1 MVLRVAVEEWIPH
14 VKLNVTP
21 DGKVQIF
28 GPLANLLEALATSLQ
43 FQYKLSRPPDG
54 GWGIPNNDG
63 SWSGMIGMVQRN
75 EADFALGPFGLTDSR
90 SKIVEFSTPILID
103 YYRILVKRPNLQ
115 RDPWVFLNPFSFD
128 AWIGLIINM
137 VFTIISLT
145 VIFITFE
152 NKILVKKSKN
162 LQNTSRL
169 SSYSKNI
176 FSRQIWSVFGT
187 LIGQPYPLTLNSYS
201 GRITI
206 IIWLMC
212 FVVLSKTYSSTLTSL
227 LAVRSLDPKYNSL
240 NDLVKDK
247 EMHLVFEKATA
258 WVEYLSKVQEGIYKG
273 VADTTAEGR
282 THFLSSTELFDAAY
296 NEVKRAK
303 YALLVEETT
312 CKKIFSDDFSN
323 YGKCNFYLGKKKFWP
338 LIYALIGRKG
348 DVFMKKINS
357 RLERIIS
364 HDLYSKWLSKEYP
377 NASVCLNSP
386 TTFTVK
392 ESYAINGLWGV
403 FVVLIGGSLLSTVC
417 FILEYT
423 CFRYKCCKF
432 QVK

>member
-1 MVLRVAVEEWIPH
+1 MFKIKFLKEFI
-14 VKLNVTP
+14 
-21 DGKVQIF
+21 
-28 GPLANLLEALATSLQ
+28 
-43 FQYKLSRPPDG
+43 
-54 GWGIPNNDG
+54 
-63 SWSGMIGMVQRN
+63 

-137 VFTIISLT
+137 VFIIISLT

-152 NKILVKKSKN
+152 NKILLKKSKN

-258 WVEYLSKVQEGIYKG
+258 WVEYLSV
-273 VADTTAEGR
+273 
-282 THFLSSTELFDAAY
+282 
-296 NEVKRAK
+296 
-303 YALLVEETT
+303 
-312 CKKIFSDDFSN
+312 SN
-323 YGKCNFYLGKKKFWP
+323 YN
-338 LIYALIGRKG
+338 I
-348 DVFMKKINS
+348 V
-357 RLERIIS
+357 
-364 HDLYSKWLSKEYP
+364 
-377 NASVCLNSP
+377 
-386 TTFTVK
+386 
-392 ESYAINGLWGV
+392 
-403 FVVLIGGSLLSTVC
+403 
-417 FILEYT
+417 
-423 CFRYKCCKF
+423 
-432 QVK
+432 